1 MRTVTVPGRMTRG
14 LCSAILTF
22 EAIVMLMG
30 MFVVGW
36 PAGVVAGAC
45 VVAAGVLGR
54 PWGYGFGHMVQVAI
68 VGLGALSLSML
79 FVGLVFGAL
88 WITAYVVGMKIDH
101 ARAIG

>member
-1 MRTVTVPGRMTRG
+1 MTRR

-22 EAIVMLMG
+22 EAIVLLMG

-36 PAGVVAGAC
+36 PAGAVAALC

-54 PWGYGFGHMVQVAI
+54 PWGYGFGHAVQVAM

-79 FVGLVFGAL
+79 FVGLAFAAL
-88 WITAYVVGMKIDH
+88 WITAYVVGLKIDRE
-101 ARAIG
+101 RAIG